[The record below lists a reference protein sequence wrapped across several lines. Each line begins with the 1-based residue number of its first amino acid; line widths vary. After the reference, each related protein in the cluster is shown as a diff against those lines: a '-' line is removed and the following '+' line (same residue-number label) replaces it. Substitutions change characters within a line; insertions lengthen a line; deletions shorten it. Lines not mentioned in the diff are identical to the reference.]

1 MLIKLKIYTIQEVF
15 DMNLSGTTQAASQN
29 KSRIA
34 FYDDQITV
42 RVVLGKRNIMA
53 TPQGISNQI
62 ITRVVLGKGT
72 LWQRRG
78 AYLKYVIVANRG

>member
-1 MLIKLKIYTIQEVF
+1 
-15 DMNLSGTTQAASQN
+15 
-29 KSRIA
+29 
-34 FYDDQITV
+34 
-42 RVVLGKRNIMA
+42 MA

-72 LWQRRG
+72 LWQRHR